1 MMNGRIDDDIRMD
14 RWMDGWIHGWVLDS
28 IKGLTL
34 ISLKH
39 LMTEP
44 ESKGRVC

>member
-1 MMNGRIDDDIRMD
+1 MMIYAWIDG
-14 RWMDGWIHGWVLDS
+14 WMDGWIHGWVLDS
-28 IKGLTL
+28 IKGLTP
-34 ISLKH
+34 IRLKH